1 LQGISYLERRY
12 KFATRQG
19 YSLVSTRLV
28 TPSTGCDVSEGS
40 QRIGVNCDGVQSVK
54 YKYVNM

>member
-28 TPSTGCDVSEGS
+28 TPSHPSEGS
-40 QRIGVNCDGVQSVK
+40 ELLAGACESVK